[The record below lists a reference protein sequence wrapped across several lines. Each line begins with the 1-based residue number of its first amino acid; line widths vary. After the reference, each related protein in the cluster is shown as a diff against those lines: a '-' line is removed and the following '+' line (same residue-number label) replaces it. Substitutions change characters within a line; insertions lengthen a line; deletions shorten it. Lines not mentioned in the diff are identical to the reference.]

1 MTSRKELGVL
11 SRAETNPHGP
21 DLVRQRVKSMEW
33 IVEQVQSTQ
42 DDRFVGSGFNICN
55 RHGAPIIT
63 FGYLTDWEAS
73 EAREKMVAALRN
85 AKFVG

>member
-1 MTSRKELGVL
+1 MTSQKELGVS

-21 DLVRQRVKSMEW
+21 DLARQRVKSMKW
-33 IVEQVQSTQ
+33 TVEQVQSTQ
-42 DDRFVGSGFNICN
+42 DDRFAGSGFDICN

-63 FGYLTDWEAS
+63 FGYLTDWEAR
-73 EAREKMVAALRN
+73 EAREKMLAAVRN

>member
-33 IVEQVQSTQ
+33 IVEQVQSTR
-42 DDRFVGSGFNICN
+42 DDRFVGSGFNIC
-55 RHGAPIIT
+55 T
-63 FGYLTDWEAS
+63 
-73 EAREKMVAALRN
+73 ARSTNNNLRLSPTGG
-85 AKFVG
+85 K